1 MKASADVEA
10 MVPIGL
16 QFYAGICGW
25 TLARAHAR
33 SGDPIAIAAYLG
45 EDDEFDRSITDFAK
59 RYADQNE
66 RDYQAFA
73 DAIRSGRLEAREGV

>member
-1 MKASADVEA
+1 MKPLG
-10 MVPIGL
+10 MT
-16 QFYAGICGW
+16 FYADACGW

-45 EDDEFDRSITDFAK
+45 KSDKFDRSITDFSE

-66 RDYQAFA
+66 KDYEAFA
-73 DAIRSGRLEAREGV
+73 DAVRSGRLEATEAL